1 MSVIEAIR
9 GWRLLTSNVLY
20 LSSIFPQSR
29 APKPL
34 ETPVMFNA
42 INLCAVTQFVQH
54 SYSCAYITLLRADC
68 EAPPY
73 MSLWVFV
80 AVFLFADVPFPIPTS
95 SLAGSSGQR
104 DPVTFDLS
112 CVESLSYKLWDP

>member
-1 MSVIEAIR
+1 MSLIEAIR
-9 GWRLLTSNVLY
+9 SWQLLTCHVLY
-20 LSSIFPQSR
+20 LSSIPLQSR
-29 APKPL
+29 ASKPL

-42 INLCAVTQFVQH
+42 INLCAVTQFAQH

-73 MSLWVFV
+73 MSSRVFV
-80 AVFLFADVPFPIPTS
+80 AVLLSADVPFPIPTS
-95 SLAGSSGQR
+95 SPAGSSGQR

-112 CVESLSYKLWDP
+112 CVESLGYKL